1 MGIYWV
7 ALPQRDLVHLERYI
21 INLTITNLFITAIL
35 TKLARPTHC
44 AALHTNLN
52 LLSSYPSMLACDI
65 LISNSTPS
73 VIVYTSCNNHARHF
87 FTPDNHKVNMNNSV
101 SKCTF
106 LTVYVCLLFSTA
118 TVNGTICLLES
129 NGNCTRHPGPATKTS
144 TGAVYAVR
152 KATAQGKF
160 IFSLI
165 DSWGSN
171 EGP

>member
-1 MGIYWV
+1 
-7 ALPQRDLVHLERYI
+7 
-21 INLTITNLFITAIL
+21 
-35 TKLARPTHC
+35 
-44 AALHTNLN
+44 
-52 LLSSYPSMLACDI
+52 MLACDI

-152 KATAQGKF
+152 KATAQGVCSSAGDVLLPAADN
-160 IFSLI
+160 IP
-165 DSWGSN
+165 
-171 EGP
+171 EGAWLRATSQRVPDYKPHPRGCLTTSHIPEGA